1 MGIDL
6 TYRQYLALMRN
17 DLYAFGQ
24 RAFRQLYPQTEFSP
38 NWHLELIAAK
48 LEACMRGEIKR
59 LIINVPPRSLKSH
72 TASVAFPAYLLGHQ
86 PSSQVLCVSYG
97 QELANKLSID
107 TRNVMAS
114 EWYREAFGPR
124 LSPDKQSVTEFVTPQ
139 RGFRMATSVGGV
151 LTGRGADFI
160 IIDDPMKPDDAVSES
175 QRKATN
181 DWYDGTL
188 LSRLNDK
195 SKGCIIIVMQR
206 LHMDDLVGHVQEQE
220 NWEVLSFP
228 AIAVRDE
235 TFTYQSPY
243 GQRTYTRKSGEVLH
257 EARESRAVLEALQKT
272 TGEYNFSG
280 QYQQEPAPMGG
291 GLVKKKWFKEYDP
304 NKLPYGMRI
313 IQSWDTANKPTEL
326 SDYSV
331 CTTWGI
337 KDKSIYLLDVL
348 RARLAYPELKRAVGE
363 MQRKYTAEIVLIE
376 DKASGVQL
384 IQELRYWGGSGITP
398 VKPEENKVMRLHAQ
412 TAAIEGGFVHLPTSA
427 KWLDEYVHELT
438 TFPRGKNDDQVDS
451 TSQALE
457 WIAKDAMRPKVYV
470 YPLRV

>member
-1 MGIDL
+1 MGNEW
-6 TYRQYLALMRN
+6 TRKQYLAFLRN
-17 DLYAFGQ
+17 DFCAFNQ
-24 RAFRQLYPQTEFSP
+24 RAFAQLYPQTDFSS
-38 NWHLELIAAK
+38 NWHLEVIASK
-48 LEACMRGEIKR
+48 LEECRKGNIKR

-72 TASVAFPAYLLGHQ
+72 TASVAFPAYLLGHE
-86 PSSQVLCVSYG
+86 PSSQILCVSYG

-114 EWYREAFGPR
+114 EWYQETFGNR
-124 LSPDKQSVTEFVTPQ
+124 LSPDKQSVTEFVTPR

-151 LTGRGADFI
+151 LTGRGAEFI

-188 LSRLNDK
+188 YSRLNDK
-195 SKGCIIIVMQR
+195 AKGCIIIVMQR
-206 LHMDDLVGHVQEQE
+206 LHLDDLVGHVLEQE
-220 NWEVLSFP
+220 EWEVLSFP
-228 AIAVRDE
+228 AIAVQDE
-235 TFTYQSPY
+235 TFTYRDQY
-243 GQRTYTRKSGEVLH
+243 GWKTYTRKVGDVLH
-257 EARESRAVLEALQKT
+257 EAREPRAVLDNLRKT
-272 TGEYNFSG
+272 TGEYNFSS
-280 QYQQEPAPMGG
+280 QYQQQPVPLGG
-291 GLVKKKWFKEYDP
+291 GLVKKAWFKQYDP
-304 NKLPYGMRI
+304 TKLPYGMRI
-313 IQSWDTANKPTEL
+313 IQSWDTANKITEL

-337 KDKSIYLLDVL
+337 KDKNIYLLDVL
-348 RARLAYPELKRAVGE
+348 RARMTYPDLKKAVAEMHGKYRAEV
-363 MQRKYTAEIVLIE
+363 VLIE

-384 IQELRYWGGSGITP
+384 VQELRYWAGLGVTP
-398 VKPEENKVMRLHAQ
+398 VKPEDDKVMRMHAQ

-438 TFPRGKNDDQVDS
+438 TFPRGKHDDQVDS

-470 YPLRV
+470 YPLRI